1 MPKRAQ
7 APLLDMRG
15 ISKSYPGV
23 QALTD
28 ADFSVR
34 RGEIHG
40 LVGKNGAGKSTLMG
54 VLMGI
59 TQADSGSVAIEGR
72 PLRQASPQ
80 TMLDAGIS
88 YVPQHINLLNTLTVA
103 ENILVGN
110 LPKNRL
116 GLVDWK
122 AVNDNS
128 QARLERL
135 GLKLDV
141 RQLVEGLSVAERTML
156 AIAKALFNNA
166 RLIILDEPTA
176 ALSRVDIDLLF
187 SFVRAQQAQ
196 GVAFIY
202 ISHHLEEVFEI
213 CDRVTVMR
221 DGRIVGA
228 REISQIDV
236 PELIHMMVGG
246 GVEAYQR
253 ASTAQADTVFQTTDL
268 SRRGA
273 YEHINLTLCRGEV
286 LGLSGLQGS
295 GVDELA
301 QALFGLE
308 RLGAG
313 EALLDGDAFAP
324 NSPRD
329 AFDSGLA
336 YLPQDR
342 HRFGLVQLRSLRE
355 NVTYSVLDRLVSR
368 LGTLMRKPERQL
380 TEEYIDKLGIVTP
393 GAEQRTMLLSGGN
406 QQKVVFAKLAAT
418 QPKVLI
424 LHEPTQ
430 GVDVQAK
437 VDIFNI
443 IDDLAG
449 QGVALLVI
457 SSEVR
462 ELIGLCD
469 RILVM
474 YAGRL
479 TQEFTRAA
487 GNMKPEDILLAVEG
501 GSRAPAANQSLAPS
515 QDKAPSPVPSQVE
528 R

>member
-1 MPKRAQ
+1 MAEATKMLATDEI
-7 APLLDMRG
+7 LLDMRG

-59 TQADSGSVAIEGR
+59 NAADSGSVSMDGAV
-72 PLRQASPQ
+72 LSNVSPQ
-80 TMLDAGIS
+80 MMLDAGIS

-110 LPKNRL
+110 LPKNRF
-116 GLVDWK
+116 GLVNWK
-122 AVNDNS
+122 AVNEDS
-128 QARLERL
+128 QERLKRL
-135 GLKLDV
+135 GLKMDV
-141 RQLVEGLSVAERTML
+141 RQPVEGLSVAERTML

-176 ALSRVDIDLLF
+176 ALSRVEIDLLF
-187 SFVRAQQAQ
+187 SFVRAQQEQ

-221 DGRIVGA
+221 DGRIVGT
-228 REISQIDV
+228 REISEIDV
-236 PELIHMMVGG
+236 PVLIHMMVGG
-246 GVEAYQR
+246 GVKEYER
-253 ASTAQADTVFQTTDL
+253 ESTAGAETVFEVRGL

-273 YEHINLTLCRGEV
+273 YEHIDLTLRRGEV
-286 LGLSGLQGS
+286 VGLSGLQGS

-308 RLGAG
+308 RLGVGEVLVGGEPYRADSPKQAFEAG
-313 EALLDGDAFAP
+313 V
-324 NSPRD
+324 
-329 AFDSGLA
+329 A

-342 HRFGLVQLRSLRE
+342 HRFGLVQLRSVRE
-355 NVTYSVLDRLVSR
+355 NVTYSVLDRLVGR
-368 LGTLMRKPERQL
+368 LGILMRAGEQQI

-393 GAEQRTMLLSGGN
+393 GPEQRTLLLSGGN

-418 QPKVLI
+418 HPAILI

-443 IDDLAG
+443 INDLSG
-449 QGVALLVI
+449 QGVATLII

-474 YAGRL
+474 YEGRI
-479 TQEFTRAA
+479 TDAFSREAD
-487 GNMKPEDILLAVEG
+487 NMRPEDILLAIEG
-501 GSRAPAANQSLAPS
+501 GRSNEDS
-515 QDKAPSPVPSQVE
+515 
-528 R
+528 

>member
-1 MPKRAQ
+1 MAEARTLPKRAET
-7 APLLDMRG
+7 LLDMRA

-23 QALTD
+23 QALEH

-59 TQADSGSVAIEGR
+59 READSGTVAIDGET
-72 PLRQASPQ
+72 LQSASPQ
-80 TMLDAGIS
+80 TMIDAGVS

-103 ENILVGN
+103 ENMLVGA
-110 LPKNRL
+110 LPKNRF

-122 AVNDNS
+122 AVNEDS
-128 QARLERL
+128 QARLSRL
-135 GLKLDV
+135 GLQLDA
-141 RQLVEGLSVAERTML
+141 RQPVEGLSVAERTML
-156 AIAKALFNNA
+156 AIAKALFNDA

-176 ALSRVDIDLLF
+176 ALSRVEIDLLF
-187 SFVRAQQAQ
+187 SFVRAQQEQ

-221 DGRIVGA
+221 DGKIVGTRA
-228 REISQIDV
+228 ISDIDI
-236 PELIHMMVGG
+236 PDLIHMMVGG
-246 GVEAYQR
+246 GVKEYERESAAEEAV
-253 ASTAQADTVFQTTDL
+253 VFEVADL

-273 YEHINLTLCRGEV
+273 YEHVSFALRRGEV
-286 LGLSGLQGS
+286 IGISGLQGS

-301 QALFGLE
+301 QGLFGLE
-308 RLGAG
+308 RMGAG
-313 EALLDGDAFAP
+313 AATINGETYRPRSPKGAFEA
-324 NSPRD
+324 
-329 AFDSGLA
+329 GLA

-342 HRFGLVQLRSLRE
+342 HRYGLVQLRSVRE
-355 NVTYSVLDRLVSR
+355 NVTYSVLDRLVGR
-368 LGTLMRKPERQL
+368 LGVLMRQDEQAI
-380 TEEYIDKLGIVTP
+380 TAEYIDKLGIVTP
-393 GAEQRTMLLSGGN
+393 GPEQRTLLLSGGN

-418 QPKVLI
+418 QPAVLI
-424 LHEPTQ
+424 LHEPSQ

-443 IDDLAG
+443 INDLSR
-449 QGVALLVI
+449 QGVAIMIV

-474 YAGRL
+474 YEGRI
-479 TQEFTRAA
+479 TNEFSRAA
-487 GNMKPEDILLAVEG
+487 DDMKPEDILLAIEG
-501 GSRAPAANQSLAPS
+501 GSGDADA
-515 QDKAPSPVPSQVE
+515 
-528 R
+528 

>member
-1 MPKRAQ
+1 MAETRALRRSDMT
-7 APLLDMRG
+7 LLDMRG
-15 ISKSYPGV
+15 IRKSYPGV
-23 QALTD
+23 QALEA

-34 RGEIHG
+34 GGEIHG

-59 TQADSGSVAIEGR
+59 READSGTIAIEGET
-72 PLRQASPQ
+72 LHQASPQ
-80 TMLDAGIS
+80 TMIDAGIS

-110 LPKNRL
+110 LPKNRF

-122 AVNDNS
+122 AVNDVS
-128 QARLERL
+128 QARLSRL

-141 RQLVEGLSVAERTML
+141 RQPVEGLSVAERTML
-156 AIAKALFNNA
+156 AIAKALFNDA

-187 SFVRAQQAQ
+187 GFVRAQQEQ
-196 GVAFIY
+196 GAAFIY

-221 DGRIVGA
+221 DGRIVGT
-228 REISQIDV
+228 REINDIDV
-236 PELIHMMVGG
+236 ADLIHMMVGG
-246 GVEAYQR
+246 GVKEHER
-253 ASTAQADTVFQTTDL
+253 ASAAGHEVVFEVQDL

-273 YEHINLTLCRGEV
+273 YEHVSFALRRGEV
-286 LGLSGLQGS
+286 IGISGLQGS

-301 QALFGLE
+301 QGLFGLE
-308 RLGAG
+308 RMGVG
-313 EALLDGDAFAP
+313 EATINGEAYRPGSPKSAFEA
-324 NSPRD
+324 
-329 AFDSGLA
+329 GVA

-342 HRFGLVQLRSLRE
+342 HRYGLVQLRSVRE
-355 NVTYSVLDRLVSR
+355 NVTYSVLDRLVGR
-368 LGTLMRKPERQL
+368 LGVLMRQDEQAI

-393 GAEQRTMLLSGGN
+393 GPEQRTLLLSGGN

-418 QPKVLI
+418 QPAVLI
-424 LHEPTQ
+424 LHEPSQ

-443 IDDLAG
+443 INDLSR
-449 QGVALLVI
+449 QGVAIMII

-474 YAGRL
+474 YEGRI
-479 TQEFTRAA
+479 TSEFSRAA
-487 GNMKPEDILLAVEG
+487 DDMLPEDILLAIEG
-501 GSRAPAANQSLAPS
+501 G
-515 QDKAPSPVPSQVE
+515 PVDADA
-528 R
+528 

>member
-1 MPKRAQ
+1 MAKASE
-7 APLLDMRG
+7 ALLLDMRG

-23 QALTD
+23 LALED

-59 TQADSGSVAIEGR
+59 READSGSVVMDGK
-72 PLRQASPQ
+72 PLRNASPQ
-80 TMLDAGIS
+80 TMLEAGVS

-110 LPKNRL
+110 LPKNRF
-116 GLVDWK
+116 GLVDWT
-122 AVNDNS
+122 AVNEDS
-128 QARLERL
+128 QARLSRL
-135 GLKLDV
+135 GLALDA
-141 RQLVEGLSVAERTML
+141 RQAVEGLSVAERTML
-156 AIAKALFNNA
+156 AIAKALFAKA

-176 ALSRVDIDLLF
+176 ALTRVDIDLLF
-187 SFVRAQQAQ
+187 SFVRAQQEQ

-221 DGRIVGA
+221 DGRIVGT
-228 REISQIDV
+228 RDIHEIDA
-236 PELIHMMVGG
+236 PDLIHMMVGG
-246 GVEAYQR
+246 GVQEYHREGAAGGEIVFEAR
-253 ASTAQADTVFQTTDL
+253 EL

-273 YEHINLTLCRGEV
+273 YERVGFTLRKGEV
-286 LGLSGLQGS
+286 VGISGLQGS

-301 QALFGLE
+301 QGLFGLE
-308 RLGAG
+308 RMGVGEVFVGG
-313 EALLDGDAFAP
+313 EAFRPDSPKSAFEA
-324 NSPRD
+324 
-329 AFDSGLA
+329 GVA

-342 HRFGLVQLRSLRE
+342 HRYGLAQLRAVRE
-355 NVTYSVLDRLVSR
+355 NVTYSVLDRLVGR
-368 LGTLMRKPERQL
+368 LGVLRRKDEQAL

-393 GAEQRTMLLSGGN
+393 GPEQRALLLSGGN

-418 QPKVLI
+418 QPAVLI

-443 IDDLAG
+443 INDLSA
-449 QGVALLVI
+449 QGVATMII

-474 YAGRL
+474 YEGRI
-479 TQEFTRAA
+479 TREFSRAA
-487 GNMKPEDILLAVEG
+487 DDMRPEDILLAIEG
-501 GSRAPAANQSLAPS
+501 GAVDADA
-515 QDKAPSPVPSQVE
+515 
-528 R
+528 

>member
-1 MPKRAQ
+1 MVEALKLKRSDEI
-7 APLLDMRG
+7 LLGMRG

-23 QALTD
+23 QALEE

-59 TQADSGSVAIEGR
+59 RDADSGSVAMDGR
-72 PLRQASPQ
+72 ELVDASPQ

-110 LPKNRL
+110 LPKNRF

-122 AVNDNS
+122 ASYADS
-128 QARLERL
+128 QERLSRL
-135 GLKLDV
+135 GLTLDV

-187 SFVRAQQAQ
+187 SFVRAQQEQ

-221 DGRIVGA
+221 DGRIVGT
-228 REISQIDV
+228 REINEIDV
-236 PELIHMMVGG
+236 PDLIHMMVGG
-246 GVEAYQR
+246 GVKEYERESSAG
-253 ASTAQADTVFQTTDL
+253 AEVVFEVKDL

-273 YEHINLTLCRGEV
+273 YEHVDFALRGGEV
-286 LGLSGLQGS
+286 VGVSGLQGS

-301 QALFGLE
+301 QGLFGLE
-308 RLGAG
+308 RMGAG
-313 EALLDGDAFAP
+313 EVFVDGAAYRPD
-324 NSPRD
+324 SPKG
-329 AFDSGLA
+329 AFDAGVA

-342 HRFGLVQLRSLRE
+342 HRYGLVQLRSVRE
-355 NVTYSVLDRLVSR
+355 NVTYSVLDRLVGR
-368 LGTLMRKPERQL
+368 LGVLLRKDEQAL

-393 GAEQRTMLLSGGN
+393 GPEQQTLLLSGGN

-418 QPKVLI
+418 QPTVLI

-443 IDDLAG
+443 INDLSA
-449 QGVALLVI
+449 QGVATMII

-474 YAGRL
+474 YEGSI
-479 TQEFTRAA
+479 TQEFSRAA
-487 GNMKPEDILLAVEG
+487 ADMKPEDILLAIEG
-501 GSRAPAANQSLAPS
+501 G
-515 QDKAPSPVPSQVE
+515 PVDADA
-528 R
+528 

>member
-1 MPKRAQ
+1 MAEAKGHADEV
-7 APLLDMRG
+7 LLDMRG

-23 QALTD
+23 LALAD
-28 ADFSVR
+28 ADFTVR
-34 RGEIHG
+34 HGEIHG

-59 TQADSGSVAIEGR
+59 RQADSGSVAIDGSE
-72 PLRQASPQ
+72 LHHVSPQ

-103 ENILVGN
+103 ENILVGK
-110 LPKNRL
+110 LPKNRF

-122 AVNDNS
+122 AVNEDS
-128 QARLERL
+128 QARLQRL

-141 RQLVEGLSVAERTML
+141 RQPVEGLSVAERTML
-156 AIAKALFNNA
+156 AISKALFNNA

-187 SFVRAQQAQ
+187 SFVRAQQEQ

-221 DGRIVGA
+221 DGRIVGT
-228 REISQIDV
+228 REISDIDV
-236 PELIHMMVGG
+236 PDLIHMMVGG
-246 GVEAYQR
+246 GVQEYER
-253 ASTAQADTVFQTTDL
+253 ESTAGSDIVFEVNNL
-268 SRRGA
+268 ARRGA
-273 YEHINLTLCRGEV
+273 YEQINFSLRRGEV
-286 LGLSGLQGS
+286 VGISGLQGS

-308 RLGAG
+308 RLGVGEVLVNGAAYQPGSPKQAFEAG
-313 EALLDGDAFAP
+313 V
-324 NSPRD
+324 
-329 AFDSGLA
+329 A

-342 HRFGLVQLRSLRE
+342 HRFGLVQLRSVRE
-355 NVTYSVLDRLVSR
+355 NVTYSVLDRLVGR
-368 LGTLMRKPERQL
+368 LGILMRGREQQI

-393 GAEQRTMLLSGGN
+393 GAEQRALLLSGGN

-418 QPKVLI
+418 QPHVLI

-443 IDDLAG
+443 INDLSG
-449 QGVALLVI
+449 QGVATLIV

-469 RILVM
+469 RIMVM
-474 YAGRL
+474 YEGRITDEFSRAGQDMR
-479 TQEFTRAA
+479 
-487 GNMKPEDILLAVEG
+487 PEDILLAIEG
-501 GSRAPAANQSLAPS
+501 GRNDADA
-515 QDKAPSPVPSQVE
+515 
-528 R
+528 

>member
-1 MPKRAQ
+1 MRRKDEI
-7 APLLDMRG
+7 LLDMRG

-40 LVGKNGAGKSTLMG
+40 VVGKNGAGKSTLMG

-59 TQADSGSVAIEGR
+59 RQADSGSIAIDGGA
-72 PLRQASPQ
+72 LRHASPQ

-110 LPKNRL
+110 LPRNRF

-122 AVNDNS
+122 AVNDDS
-128 QARLERL
+128 QERLKRL

-141 RQLVEGLSVAERTML
+141 RLPVEGLSVAERTML

-176 ALSRVDIDLLF
+176 ALARGDIDLLF
-187 SFVRAQQAQ
+187 SFVRAQQEQ

-221 DGRIVGA
+221 DGHIVGT
-228 REISQIDV
+228 REISEIDV

-246 GVEAYQR
+246 GVQEYERETTAGVETVLEAKN
-253 ASTAQADTVFQTTDL
+253 L

-273 YEHINLTLCRGEV
+273 YEQINFALRRGEV
-286 LGLSGLQGS
+286 VGLSGLQGS

-308 RLGAG
+308 RLGVG
-313 EALLDGDAFAP
+313 EVLLDGGTFDP
-324 NSPRD
+324 DSPRD
-329 AFDSGLA
+329 AFNGGLA

-342 HRFGLVQLRSLRE
+342 HRFGLIQLRPVRE

-368 LGTLMRKPERQL
+368 LGVLMRKPEQQI
-380 TEEYIDKLGIVTP
+380 TEAYIEKLGIVTP

-443 IDDLAG
+443 IDDLAA

-474 YAGRL
+474 YEGRV
-479 TQEFTRAA
+479 TDEFTRAA
-487 GNMKPEDILLAVEG
+487 GNMKPEDILLAIEG
-501 GSRAPAANQSLAPS
+501 GSRSAAANSSLESRAHR
-515 QDKAPSPVPSQVE
+515 E
-528 R
+528 

>member
-1 MPKRAQ
+1 MAEAREKPKTSEV
-7 APLLDMRG
+7 LLDMRG

-23 QALTD
+23 QALAD
-28 ADFSVR
+28 ADFTVR

-59 TQADSGSVAIEGR
+59 RDADSGSVNMDGQE
-72 PLRQASPQ
+72 LVDASPQ

-110 LPKNRL
+110 LPKNRF

-122 AVNDNS
+122 AVNVDS
-128 QARLERL
+128 QERLLRL
-135 GLKLDV
+135 GLDMDV
-141 RQLVEGLSVAERTML
+141 RQPVEGLSVAERTML
-156 AIAKALFNNA
+156 AIAKALFANA

-176 ALSRVDIDLLF
+176 ALSRVEIDLLF
-187 SFVRAQQAQ
+187 SFVQAQREQ

-221 DGRIVGA
+221 DGRIVGT
-228 REISQIDV
+228 REISEIDV
-236 PELIHMMVGG
+236 PDLIHMMVGG
-246 GVEAYQR
+246 GVQEYQR
-253 ASTAQADTVFQTTDL
+253 ESAAGAETVFEVNGL

-273 YEHINLTLCRGEV
+273 YEHIDLSMTRGEV
-286 LGLSGLQGS
+286 VGLSGLQGS

-308 RLGAG
+308 RLGVG
-313 EALLDGDAFAP
+313 EVLVGGEPYQPGSPKEAFE
-324 NSPRD
+324 
-329 AFDSGLA
+329 SGVA

-342 HRFGLVQLRSLRE
+342 HRFGLVQLRSVRE
-355 NVTYSVLDRLVSR
+355 NVTYSVLDRLVGR
-368 LGTLMRKPERQL
+368 LGVLRRANEQQI
-380 TEEYIDKLGIVTP
+380 TEEFIDKLGIVTP
-393 GAEQRTMLLSGGN
+393 GTEQRTLLLSGGN

-418 QPKVLI
+418 QPDVLI

-443 IDDLAG
+443 INDLSA
-449 QGVALLVI
+449 QGVAILII

-474 YAGRL
+474 YEGRISI
-479 TQEFTRAA
+479 EFSRAA
-487 GNMKPEDILLAVEG
+487 GDMRPEDILLAIEG
-501 GSRAPAANQSLAPS
+501 GGDVGAA
-515 QDKAPSPVPSQVE
+515 
-528 R
+528 

>member
-1 MPKRAQ
+1 MAEAQ
-7 APLLDMRG
+7 VKTDEILLDMRG

-23 QALTD
+23 QALED

-59 TQADSGSVAIEGR
+59 RDADSGSVTMDGQE
-72 PLRQASPQ
+72 LVDASPQ

-110 LPKNRL
+110 LPKNRF

-122 AVNDNS
+122 AVNQDS
-128 QARLERL
+128 QERLSRL
-135 GLKLDV
+135 GLNMDV
-141 RQLVEGLSVAERTML
+141 RQPVEGLSVAERTML
-156 AIAKALFNNA
+156 AIAKALFANA

-176 ALSRVDIDLLF
+176 ALSRVEIDLLF
-187 SFVRAQQAQ
+187 SFVRAQQEQ

-221 DGRIVGA
+221 DGRIVGT

-236 PELIHMMVGG
+236 PILIHMMVGG
-246 GVEAYQR
+246 GVQEYERESAAR
-253 ASTAQADTVFQTTDL
+253 AETVFEARGL

-273 YEHINLTLCRGEV
+273 YEHVVLNVKRGEV

-308 RLGAG
+308 RLGVG
-313 EALLDGDAFAP
+313 EVLVDGEPYRPGSPKEAFE
-324 NSPRD
+324 
-329 AFDSGLA
+329 SGVA

-342 HRFGLVQLRSLRE
+342 HRFGLVQLRSVRE
-355 NVTYSVLDRLVSR
+355 NVTYSVLDRLVGR
-368 LGTLMRKPERQL
+368 LGVLLRAGEQQI

-393 GAEQRTMLLSGGN
+393 GTEQRTLLLSGGN

-418 QPKVLI
+418 HPHVLI

-443 IDDLAG
+443 IDDLSA
-449 QGVALLVI
+449 QGVAILII

-474 YAGRL
+474 YEGRI
-479 TQEFTRAA
+479 TDEFSRAA
-487 GNMKPEDILLAVEG
+487 EDMRPEDILLAIEG
-501 GSRAPAANQSLAPS
+501 GRNVA
-515 QDKAPSPVPSQVE
+515 DY
-528 R
+528 

>member
-1 MPKRAQ
+1 MTEARQVKQSGELLLEMRAV
-7 APLLDMRG
+7 
-15 ISKSYPGV
+15 SKSYPGV
-23 QALTD
+23 KALED

-59 TQADSGSVAIEGR
+59 RAADSGSIAIEGER
-72 PLRQASPQ
+72 LRQASPQ

-88 YVPQHINLLNTLTVA
+88 YVPQHINLLNTLSVA

-110 LPKNRL
+110 LPKNRF

-122 AVNDNS
+122 AAYADS
-128 QARLERL
+128 QERLSRL
-135 GLKLDV
+135 GLKLDA

-156 AIAKALFNNA
+156 ATAKALFNNA

-187 SFVRAQQAQ
+187 SFIRAQQEQ

-221 DGRIVGA
+221 DGRIVGTRA
-228 REISQIDV
+228 IHEIGV
-236 PELIHMMVGG
+236 PDLIHMMVGG
-246 GVEAYQR
+246 GVKEYER
-253 ASTAQADTVFQTTDL
+253 ESTAGENVAFEVKDL

-273 YEHINLTLCRGEV
+273 YEHVSLALRQGEV
-286 LGLSGLQGS
+286 VGVSGLQGS

-301 QALFGLE
+301 QGLFGLE
-308 RLGAG
+308 RMGAG
-313 EALLDGDAFAP
+313 EVLVAGEAYRPD
-324 NSPRD
+324 SPKN
-329 AFDSGLA
+329 AFDAGVA

-342 HRFGLVQLRSLRE
+342 HRYGLVQLRSVRE
-355 NVTYSVLDRLVSR
+355 NVTYSVLERLLGR
-368 LGTLMRKPERQL
+368 LGVLMRKDEQAM
-380 TEEYIDKLGIVTP
+380 TEAYIAKLGIVTP
-393 GAEQRTMLLSGGN
+393 GPEQQTLLLSGGN

-443 IDDLAG
+443 INDLSA
-449 QGVALLVI
+449 QGVATMII

-474 YAGRL
+474 YAGRI
-479 TQEFTRAA
+479 TREFSRAA
-487 GNMKPEDILLAVEG
+487 GDMQPEDILLAIEG
-501 GSRAPAANQSLAPS
+501 G
-515 QDKAPSPVPSQVE
+515 PVDAE
-528 R
+528 D

>member
-1 MPKRAQ
+1 MAEARKRKASGEE
-7 APLLDMRG
+7 LLDMRG

-23 QALTD
+23 QALEA

-59 TQADSGSVAIEGR
+59 RDADSGSVAIEGQR
-72 PLRQASPQ
+72 LRHASPQ

-110 LPKNRL
+110 LPRKRF

-122 AVNDNS
+122 ATYADS
-128 QARLERL
+128 QQRLSRL
-135 GLKLDV
+135 GLTLDV

-187 SFVRAQQAQ
+187 GFVRAQQEQ

-221 DGRIVGA
+221 DGRIVGT
-228 REISQIDV
+228 REIDEIDV
-236 PELIHMMVGG
+236 PDLIHMMVGG
-246 GVEAYQR
+246 GVKEYER
-253 ASTAQADTVFQTTDL
+253 DSTAGAEVVFEVKDL

-273 YEHINLTLCRGEV
+273 YEHVDFALRRGEV
-286 LGLSGLQGS
+286 IGVSGLQGS

-301 QALFGLE
+301 QGLFGLE
-308 RLGAG
+308 RMGAG
-313 EALLDGDAFAP
+313 EALVDGAAYRPD
-324 NSPRD
+324 SPKG
-329 AFDSGLA
+329 AFDAGVA

-342 HRFGLVQLRSLRE
+342 HRYGLVQLRSVRE
-355 NVTYSVLDRLVSR
+355 NVTYSVLDRLVGR
-368 LGTLMRKPERQL
+368 LGILMRGDEQAM

-393 GAEQRTMLLSGGN
+393 GPEQQTLLLSGGN

-443 IDDLAG
+443 INDLSA
-449 QGVALLVI
+449 QGVATMII

-474 YAGRL
+474 YEGRI
-479 TQEFTRAA
+479 TREFSRAA
-487 GNMKPEDILLAVEG
+487 ADMKPEDILLAIEG
-501 GSRAPAANQSLAPS
+501 G
-515 QDKAPSPVPSQVE
+515 PVDASD
-528 R
+528 

>member
-1 MPKRAQ
+1 MAE
-7 APLLDMRG
+7 APTRQRSDEILLDMRG

-23 QALTD
+23 QALED

-59 TQADSGSVAIEGR
+59 RAADSGSIAIEGEQ
-72 PLRQASPQ
+72 LRQASPQ

-116 GLVDWK
+116 GLVDWP
-122 AVNDNS
+122 AAYRDS
-128 QARLERL
+128 QQRLSRL
-135 GLKLDV
+135 GLTLDA

-156 AIAKALFNNA
+156 AIAKALFNKA

-221 DGRIVGA
+221 DGRIVGTRA
-228 REISQIDV
+228 INEIGAPD
-236 PELIHMMVGG
+236 LIHMMVGG
-246 GVEAYQR
+246 GVKEYERESSAG
-253 ASTAQADTVFQTTDL
+253 AEVVFEVKDL

-273 YEHINLTLCRGEV
+273 YEHVSFSLRRGEV
-286 LGLSGLQGS
+286 MGISGLQGS

-301 QALFGLE
+301 QGLFGLE
-308 RLGAG
+308 RMGAG
-313 EALLDGDAFAP
+313 EVLVDGAAYRP
-324 NSPRD
+324 ASPKG
-329 AFDSGLA
+329 AFDAGVA

-342 HRFGLVQLRSLRE
+342 HRYGLAQLRSVRE
-355 NVTYSVLDRLVSR
+355 NVTYSVLDRLVGR
-368 LGTLMRKPERQL
+368 LGVLMRKDEQAM
-380 TEEYIDKLGIVTP
+380 TEAYIAKLGIVTP
-393 GAEQRTMLLSGGN
+393 GPEQQTLLLSGGN

-443 IDDLAG
+443 INDLSAA
-449 QGVALLVI
+449 QGVATMII

-474 YAGRL
+474 YQGRV
-479 TQEFTRAA
+479 THEFSRAA
-487 GNMKPEDILLAVEG
+487 ADMKPEDILLAIEG
-501 GSRAPAANQSLAPS
+501 GAVDADA
-515 QDKAPSPVPSQVE
+515 
-528 R
+528 

>member
-1 MPKRAQ
+1 MAEMRKAPTTEP
-7 APLLDMRG
+7 PLLDMRG

-23 QALTD
+23 QALED

-59 TQADSGSVAIEGR
+59 RQADSGSVAIEGS
-72 PLRQASPQ
+72 PLRNASPQ

-110 LPKNRL
+110 LPKNRF

-122 AVNDNS
+122 AVNEDS
-128 QARLERL
+128 QARLSRL

-141 RQLVEGLSVAERTML
+141 RQPVEGLSVAERTML

-176 ALSRVDIDLLF
+176 ALTRVDIDLLF
-187 SFVRAQQAQ
+187 SFVRAQQEQ

-221 DGRIVGA
+221 DGKIVGT
-228 REISQIDV
+228 RQIDEIDV
-236 PELIHMMVGG
+236 PDLIHMMVGG
-246 GVEAYQR
+246 GVKEYERESA
-253 ASTAQADTVFQTTDL
+253 AGAEPVFEVEDL

-273 YEHINLTLCRGEV
+273 YEHISFNLRQGEV
-286 LGLSGLQGS
+286 VGISGLQGS

-301 QALFGLE
+301 QGLFGLE
-308 RLGAG
+308 RMGSGAVIVAG
-313 EALLDGDAFAP
+313 EAYQPSSPKSAFEA
-324 NSPRD
+324 
-329 AFDSGLA
+329 GVA

-342 HRFGLVQLRSLRE
+342 HRYGLVQLRPVRE
-355 NVTYSVLDRLVSR
+355 NVTYSVLDRLVGR
-368 LGTLMRKPERQL
+368 LGILQRKDEQVL
-380 TEEYIDKLGIVTP
+380 TESYIDQLGIVTP
-393 GAEQRTMLLSGGN
+393 GPEQQTLLLSGGN

-443 IDDLAG
+443 IDALSA
-449 QGVALLVI
+449 QGVAILII

-474 YAGRL
+474 YEGRV
-479 TQEFTRAA
+479 TREFSRSAD
-487 GNMKPEDILLAVEG
+487 NMKPEDILLAIEG
-501 GSRAPAANQSLAPS
+501 DAANGA
-515 QDKAPSPVPSQVE
+515 A
-528 R
+528 

>member
-1 MPKRAQ
+1 MAETRTSQ
-7 APLLDMRG
+7 HSDEILLDMRG

-23 QALTD
+23 QALED

-59 TQADSGSVAIEGR
+59 READSGTIAIEGET
-72 PLRQASPQ
+72 LRHASPQ

-110 LPKNRL
+110 LPKNRF

-122 AVNDNS
+122 AVNEDS
-128 QARLERL
+128 QARLSRL

-176 ALSRVDIDLLF
+176 ALTRVDIDLLF
-187 SFVRAQQAQ
+187 SFVRAQQQQ

-221 DGRIVGA
+221 DGRIVGTRA
-228 REISQIDV
+228 IDEIDV
-236 PELIHMMVGG
+236 PDLVHMMVGG
-246 GVEAYQR
+246 GVKEYER
-253 ASTAQADTVFQTTDL
+253 DSTAGREVVFEASNL

-273 YEHINLTLCRGEV
+273 YEDVNFALRQGEV
-286 LGLSGLQGS
+286 VGISGLQGS

-301 QALFGLE
+301 QGLFGLE
-308 RLGAG
+308 RLGVG
-313 EALLDGDAFAP
+313 EVYVGGDAYRP
-324 NSPRD
+324 DSPKA
-329 AFDSGLA
+329 AFEAGVA

-342 HRFGLVQLRSLRE
+342 HRYGLIQLRSVRE
-355 NVTYSVLDRLVSR
+355 NVTYSVLDRLVGR
-368 LGTLMRKPERQL
+368 LGVLLRKDEHEL

-393 GAEQRTMLLSGGN
+393 GPEQRTLLLSGGN

-418 QPKVLI
+418 QPTVLI

-443 IDDLAG
+443 INDLST
-449 QGVALLVI
+449 QGVATMII

-469 RILVM
+469 RIFVM
-474 YAGRL
+474 CGGRI
-479 TQEFTRAA
+479 TREFSRAA
-487 GNMKPEDILLAVEG
+487 DDMKPEDILLAIEG
-501 GSRAPAANQSLAPS
+501 GPLDADA
-515 QDKAPSPVPSQVE
+515 
-528 R
+528 

>member
-1 MPKRAQ
+1 MAEARNGDTLLEMRA
-7 APLLDMRG
+7 

-23 QALTD
+23 QALEA

-59 TQADSGSVAIEGR
+59 RAADSGTVAIDGET
-72 PLRQASPQ
+72 LRQASPQ
-80 TMLDAGIS
+80 TMLDAGVS
-88 YVPQHINLLNTLTVA
+88 YLPQHINLLNTLTVA
-103 ENILVGN
+103 ENILVGK
-110 LPKNRL
+110 LPKNRF

-122 AVNDNS
+122 AVNEDS
-128 QARLERL
+128 QARLSRL

-141 RQLVEGLSVAERTML
+141 RQAVEGLSVAERTML
-156 AIAKALFNNA
+156 AIAKALFAKA

-176 ALSRVDIDLLF
+176 ALTRVDIDLLF
-187 SFVRAQQAQ
+187 SFVRAQQEQ
-196 GVAFIY
+196 GAAFIY

-221 DGRIVGA
+221 DGRIVGT
-228 REISQIDV
+228 REIDDIDV
-236 PELIHMMVGG
+236 PALIHMMVGG
-246 GVEAYQR
+246 GVQEYERESAARDEIVFEAR
-253 ASTAQADTVFQTTDL
+253 NL

-273 YEHINLTLCRGEV
+273 YEHVNLALRKGEV
-286 LGLSGLQGS
+286 VGISGLQGS

-301 QALFGLE
+301 QGLFGLE
-308 RLGAG
+308 RLGVGEVLVGGAPYRPDSPKAAFEAG
-313 EALLDGDAFAP
+313 V
-324 NSPRD
+324 
-329 AFDSGLA
+329 A

-342 HRFGLVQLRSLRE
+342 HRYGLIQLRSVRE
-355 NVTYSVLDRLVSR
+355 NVTYSVLDRLVGR
-368 LGTLMRKPERQL
+368 LGVLLRKDEQAI

-393 GAEQRTMLLSGGN
+393 GPEQRALLLSGGN

-418 QPKVLI
+418 QPAVLI

-443 IDDLAG
+443 INDLSA
-449 QGVALLVI
+449 QGVATMII

-474 YAGRL
+474 VEGRV
-479 TQEFTRAA
+479 THEFSRAA
-487 GNMKPEDILLAVEG
+487 DDMKPQDILLAIEG
-501 GSRAPAANQSLAPS
+501 GGPLDADA
-515 QDKAPSPVPSQVE
+515 
-528 R
+528 

>member
-1 MPKRAQ
+1 MVDVSAKSRHSEI
-7 APLLDMRG
+7 LLDMRG

-23 QALTD
+23 QALAD
-28 ADFSVR
+28 ADFTVR

-59 TQADSGSVAIEGR
+59 RDADSGSIAIDGKS
-72 PLRQASPQ
+72 LGSASPQ
-80 TMLDAGIS
+80 MMLDAGIS

-110 LPKNRL
+110 LPKNRF

-122 AVNDNS
+122 AVNEDS
-128 QARLERL
+128 QERLSRL
-135 GLKLDV
+135 GLKMDV
-141 RQLVEGLSVAERTML
+141 RQPVEGLSVAERTML

-176 ALSRVDIDLLF
+176 ALSRVEIDLLF
-187 SFVRAQQAQ
+187 SFVRAQQEQ
-196 GVAFIY
+196 GAAFIY

-221 DGRIVGA
+221 DGRIVGT
-228 REISQIDV
+228 REISEIDV
-236 PELIHMMVGG
+236 PDLIHMMVGG
-246 GVEAYQR
+246 GVREYER
-253 ASTAQADTVFQTTDL
+253 ESTAGEETVFEVQGL

-273 YEHINLTLCRGEV
+273 YEHIDLNLNRGEV
-286 LGLSGLQGS
+286 VGLSGLQGS

-308 RLGAG
+308 RLGVGEVLVGGERYRPDSPKQAFEAG
-313 EALLDGDAFAP
+313 V
-324 NSPRD
+324 
-329 AFDSGLA
+329 A

-342 HRFGLVQLRSLRE
+342 HRFGLVQLRSVRE
-355 NVTYSVLDRLVSR
+355 NVTYSVLDRLVGR
-368 LGTLMRKPERQL
+368 LGVLMRAGEQQI
-380 TEEYIDKLGIVTP
+380 TEDYIDKLGIVTP
-393 GAEQRTMLLSGGN
+393 GTEQRTLLLSGGN

-418 QPKVLI
+418 HPAVLI

-443 IDDLAG
+443 INDLSA
-449 QGVALLVI
+449 QGVAILII

-474 YAGRL
+474 YEGRV
-479 TQEFTRAA
+479 TDEFTRAA
-487 GNMKPEDILLAVEG
+487 DNMRPEDILLAIEG
-501 GSRAPAANQSLAPS
+501 GPNVGDS
-515 QDKAPSPVPSQVE
+515 
-528 R
+528 

>member
-1 MPKRAQ
+1 MAEARKLRQ
-7 APLLDMRG
+7 SDEVLLDMRG
-15 ISKSYPGV
+15 ISKTYPGV
-23 QALTD
+23 QALED

-59 TQADSGSVAIEGR
+59 RDADSGSVAMDGR
-72 PLRQASPQ
+72 ELVDASPQ

-103 ENILVGN
+103 ENILVGA
-110 LPKNRL
+110 LPKNRF

-122 AVNDNS
+122 ATYADS
-128 QARLERL
+128 QERLSRL
-135 GLKLDV
+135 GLTLDV

-187 SFVRAQQAQ
+187 SFVRAQQEQ

-221 DGRIVGA
+221 DGRIVGTRA
-228 REISQIDV
+228 INEIDV
-236 PELIHMMVGG
+236 PDLIHMMVGG
-246 GVEAYQR
+246 GVKEYER
-253 ASTAQADTVFQTTDL
+253 ESTPARRSFLRYETC
-268 SRRGA
+268 RGA
-273 YEHINLTLCRGEV
+273 ALTNTSALRMRRGEV
-286 LGLSGLQGS
+286 VGLSGLQGS

-301 QALFGLE
+301 QGLFGLE
-308 RLGAG
+308 RMGAG
-313 EALLDGDAFAP
+313 DVLVQGAAYRPD
-324 NSPRD
+324 SPKG
-329 AFDSGLA
+329 AFDAGVA

-342 HRFGLVQLRSLRE
+342 HRYGLAPLRSVRE
-355 NVTYSVLDRLVSR
+355 NVTYSVLDRLVGR
-368 LGTLMRKPERQL
+368 LGVLMRKDEQAL
-380 TEEYIDKLGIVTP
+380 TEAYISKLGIVTP
-393 GAEQRTMLLSGGN
+393 GPEQQTLLLSGGN

-418 QPKVLI
+418 QPTILI

-443 IDDLAG
+443 INDLSG
-449 QGVALLVI
+449 QGVATMII

-474 YAGRL
+474 YEGRV
-479 TQEFTRAA
+479 THEFSRAA
-487 GNMKPEDILLAVEG
+487 ADMKPEDILLAIEG
-501 GSRAPAANQSLAPS
+501 G
-515 QDKAPSPVPSQVE
+515 PVDADA
-528 R
+528 